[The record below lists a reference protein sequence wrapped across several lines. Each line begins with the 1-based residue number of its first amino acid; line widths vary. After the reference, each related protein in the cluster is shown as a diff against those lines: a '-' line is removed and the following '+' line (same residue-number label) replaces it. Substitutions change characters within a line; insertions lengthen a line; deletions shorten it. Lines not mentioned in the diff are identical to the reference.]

1 MILKIVRFFAFLALI
16 VLISVV
22 FLNSTD
28 INQFMT
34 STPSVK
40 VRRNYF
46 IWFCLCLF
54 DFNNAHCMMHLS
66 ISTPSPLWG
75 IEVTW
80 LFDQKKSD
88 SGMRLLI
95 FYINFQ

>member
-1 MILKIVRFFAFLALI
+1 MILKIVRFFALLALI

-34 STPSVK
+34 SIPSAK
-40 VRRNYF
+40 VRRNYS
-46 IWFCLCLF
+46 IWFCLYLF

-66 ISTPSPLWG
+66 ISIPSPLWG
-75 IEVTW
+75 HGYLTK
-80 LFDQKKSD
+80 KKSD
-88 SGMRLLI
+88 PGMGLLI